1 MSGDAHGGEGGSGEG
16 EGRSERRA
24 HPLRLAQRPLVA
36 NCPVCVPRHNAVLL
50 GAGILAGVGTVPVKT
65 PSVVEEVFAGK
76 DRTGRDE
83 RAPPRATAPE
93 TPAVKP

>member
-1 MSGDAHGGEGGSGEG
+1 MVAKVVQVSG
-16 EGRSERRA
+16 GRSVRTRSTPSAPGAAPARRKLPSMRTA
-24 HPLRLAQRPLVA
+24 
-36 NCPVCVPRHNAVLL
+36 RHNAVFL
-50 GAGILAGVGTVPVKT
+50 GAGILAGVGTAPVKT
-65 PSVVEEVFAGK
+65 PSVVEGVFAGE